1 VSDSLTVRVV
11 QHLGHPL
18 VELRTAF
25 EGKPVVMLLSPQQ
38 ARVMAATLN
47 SAAEQAERRERV

>member
-1 VSDSLTVRVV
+1 VV